1 MRQHCFPQSQHC
13 CWIFRATVW
22 IHSLMWRWGI
32 WSIYTYMDNY
42 KSLRFQGSIKHWRAE
57 KRVRMFIIILLLLWL
72 ASGHLRLLCDGV
84 CLDAAL
90 MGSERYLCTLEKT
103 QKTNLDP
110 ISTCMDFF
118 PDRSRCSV
126 VCLPLRAQPSQRISE
141 WLALTRALTESAE
154 WYSHR

>member
-22 IHSLMWRWGI
+22 IHSLMWTWGI
-32 WSIYTYMDNY
+32 WSIYTYIN

-57 KRVRMFIIILLLLWL
+57 KRVCMFIILLLLLWL

-84 CLDAAL
+84 CLDAAV

-110 ISTCMDFF
+110 ITTCIVFF
-118 PDRSRCSV
+118 FQIVPAALWFVFRSELN
-126 VCLPLRAQPSQRISE
+126 LPNVSQNDLR
-141 WLALTRALTESAE
+141 W
-154 WYSHR
+154 HVH